1 MACGC
6 KNKGANASA
15 GNSVV
20 KSSPSVTKQES
31 KPQKTVNGMRII
43 KREIR

>member
-6 KNKGANASA
+6 KNKGANA